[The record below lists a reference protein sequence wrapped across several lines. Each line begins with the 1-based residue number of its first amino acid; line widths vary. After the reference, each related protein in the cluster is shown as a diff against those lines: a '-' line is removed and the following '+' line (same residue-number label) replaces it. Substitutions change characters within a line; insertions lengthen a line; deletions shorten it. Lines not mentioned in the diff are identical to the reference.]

1 MFLSFL
7 KGEDLLGGEV
17 VAIDGTKIRAQNSKS
32 NNYNEAKLKKHLEY
46 IEGKAASYIAE
57 LEQCD
62 KAEDSHAAA
71 ELSKKQIVEKL
82 KLLAQRKTN
91 YEHLQKTLQD
101 SGAKQI
107 STVDAD
113 SRSLPIKDGI
123 TDVCYNVQSANDS
136 KHSVVVDFDTI
147 NQGDQGQLSTMAIKA
162 KAVLEVEA
170 LTVLADK
177 GYHVGKELEQANEN
191 NITTVVAYPQAR
203 DRSDKVGPAYY
214 TDKFIYNKQSD
225 CYTCPAG
232 AELTSN
238 GKQYIKGRKDRTS
251 YSVKTYSTTA
261 CSSCPFKQ
269 QCTSSKYRTIDRSE
283 YQDIIDQNNKRVDEN
298 REIYKR
304 RQQIVEHPFG
314 TIKRSWGYTYT
325 LVKGL
330 KKVNGEL
337 VIIFTVYNLRR
348 AMSILGIRE
357 LKKRLAAWKANYQ
370 CQQTGILRSLSINRL
385 NTMRQ
390 AA

>member
-136 KHSVVVDFDTI
+136 KHSLVVDFDTI

-177 GYHVGKELEQANEN
+177 GYHVGTDALE
-191 NITTVVAYPQAR
+191 
-203 DRSDKVGPAYY
+203 
-214 TDKFIYNKQSD
+214 
-225 CYTCPAG
+225 
-232 AELTSN
+232 
-238 GKQYIKGRKDRTS
+238 YIVQERNS
-251 YSVKTYSTTA
+251 
-261 CSSCPFKQ
+261 Q
-269 QCTSSKYRTIDRSE
+269 H
-283 YQDIIDQNNKRVDEN
+283 
-298 REIYKR
+298 
-304 RQQIVEHPFG
+304 RQQIVAEKQTDLFKDISKAKLFRYQEKG
-314 TIKRSWGYTYT
+314 VLFVVKAGRCILADDMGLGKT
-325 LVKGL
+325 LQAIVSTE
-330 KKVNGEL
+330 V
-337 VIIFTVYNLRR
+337 LRR
-348 AMSILGIRE
+348 QFKINTAIIICPTSLKYQWKTEIEKFTGNKNVCVAEGNILTR
-357 LKKRLAAWKANYQ
+357 KKLYGN
-370 CQQTGILRSLSINRL
+370 
-385 NTMRQ
+385 NT
-390 AA
+390 ADYVIVSY